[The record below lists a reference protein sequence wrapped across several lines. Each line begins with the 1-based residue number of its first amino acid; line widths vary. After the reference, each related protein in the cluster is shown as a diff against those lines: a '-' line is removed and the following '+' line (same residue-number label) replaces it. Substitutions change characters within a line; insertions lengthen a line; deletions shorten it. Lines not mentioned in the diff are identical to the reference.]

1 MLCYN
6 SNTLDELTSFFFKN
20 QDAYTT
26 EDIIYKWKYKDV
38 KVEATKM
45 AQFDYKRASL
55 STSEDMYKIGKSY
68 FCYLHYCR
76 PKASKLMM
84 SQLGE
89 RTSVKEYSL
98 GRWLLS
104 SGSRKFNKPKSSAS
118 VCSPSRFEEFNFLPT
133 F

>member
-1 MLCYN
+1 
-6 SNTLDELTSFFFKN
+6 
-20 QDAYTT
+20 
-26 EDIIYKWKYKDV
+26 
-38 KVEATKM
+38 M

-68 FCYLHYCR
+68 FCYLNCCR

-118 VCSPSRFEEFNFLPT
+118 VCSPSRFEDVNFLPIFYT
-133 F
+133 VVLASYHFGVLKPLLSFYRII